1 MQMGRSRDYP
11 DPQTQ
16 VLLAALRDPP
26 FLYFRA
32 ANVILRAAITLFRA
46 KLLPRAILP
55 IALNLAKILEDRG
68 HSHRARPRQRR

>member
-1 MQMGRSRDYP
+1 MGRRRDHL
-11 DPQTQ
+11 DPRTQ

-55 IALNLAKILEDRG
+55 IALNLAKVLENRG
-68 HSHRARPRQRR
+68 RGHRARSRQRR